1 VLDGAGLAS
10 EVGERHSEDRTT
22 MGAKRPVSERELR
35 QNVSMPLMKGSAF
48 TARFN
53 YLRSRFPDRWD
64 GYVRILDAETRA
76 LAEGPC
82 MKSSWY
88 PFSCFVDLNL
98 KADRLFGNGDLAICR
113 EMGREAAKANLPTL
127 YRIFYRV
134 GSPEFVLDKV
144 ASVWRQHH
152 DTGHSTVVF
161 PGPNRASYQVH
172 EFAAPHPTLCRSL
185 EGFLH
190 GSLEV
195 MGLRDTE
202 VHHVHCRLDG
212 AAVCEYEGTW
222 KPR

>member
-10 EVGERHSEDRTT
+10 EIGERHSKDRTT
-22 MGAKRPVSERELR
+22 MAAKRPVAARSLR
-35 QNVSMPLMKGSAF
+35 QNDAMPLMKGSAF
-48 TARFN
+48 TARFDF
-53 YLRSRFPDRWD
+53 LRDRFPDGWD
-64 GYVRILDAETRA
+64 RYLRILDDETRA
-76 LAEGPC
+76 LAEGSC

-88 PFSCFVDLNL
+88 PFSSFVDLNL
-98 KADRLFGNGDLAICR
+98 KADRLFGQSDLALCR
-113 EMGREAAKANLPTL
+113 EMGRDAAKTNLPTL

-134 GSPEFVLDKV
+134 GSPEFALDKV

-161 PGPNRASYQVH
+161 PGPGRASYQVH
-172 EFAAPHPTLCRSL
+172 EFAAPHATLCRSL

-195 MGLRDTE
+195 MALRDID
-202 VHHVHCRLDG
+202 VRHVHCRLDG

-222 KPR
+222 TPR